1 MWQEARKAHWLRR
14 EAIFLYDQD
23 YFLFVTNSVKNREI
37 AAILYEM
44 AELLELHAENR
55 FKIIAYSKAA
65 RAIESL
71 KEDIIQVCREKRLQS
86 IPGVG
91 KAIAQKVEEYLRT
104 GRIQSHQEL
113 LAETPPGLAELLKIS
128 GLGPKT
134 IFMLHEK
141 LNIANLDEL
150 EKAAM
155 EHRIRRLPRMGE
167 TREKNIIRSIER
179 YKKRSQRILYSTAE
193 PIVNEILNYLRGMT
207 GLENITAAGSFRRGK
222 ETVGDIDILAT
233 ATKPEEV
240 VSRFVRMP
248 MVEEV
253 LAKGPTK
260 ASVIVQ
266 ETIQVD
272 LRIVEH
278 RSYGTVLQYF
288 TGSKDHNV
296 RMRQLALGLGYS
308 LNEYSLTRL
317 ADNQDLFYEKE
328 EDVYAAL
335 GLQYIPPEMRE
346 DNGEIEAARS
356 GRLPSIVELKDL
368 RGDLHVH
375 SSWSDG
381 RASIQEM
388 AEAARALGY
397 EYIALCDHSPSI
409 GIAGGLVPEKLEQKI
424 EAIAAL
430 NETLEGITVLMGT
443 EVDIKADGELDY
455 PDDLL
460 ARCDVVVA
468 SVHMG
473 QQQTERAITGRLISA
488 IENKNVDIIGH
499 PTGRIINQREPYS
512 IDIQAVLEAAA
523 RTGTALEIN
532 AYPGRLDLNDVN
544 ARAAK
549 EMGVRMSINTDAHD
563 PKMLLNM
570 KYGVNVAR
578 RAWLGKLDLLNTM
591 SLQDLM
597 DALKSRH

>member
-1 MWQEARKAHWLRR
+1 M
-14 EAIFLYDQD
+14 
-23 YFLFVTNSVKNREI
+23 TNSVRNREI

-55 FKIIAYSKAA
+55 FKIIAYSRAA

-71 KEDIIQVCREKRLQS
+71 KEDIIKVCREKRLQS

-104 GRIQSHQEL
+104 GQIQSHQEL
-113 LAETPPGLAELLKIS
+113 LAQTPSGLSELLKIS

-134 IFMLHEK
+134 IFMLHEE
-141 LNIANLDEL
+141 LNITDLNEL
-150 EKAAM
+150 EKAAR

-167 TREKNIIRSIER
+167 TREKNILKSIER
-179 YKKRSQRILYSTAE
+179 YKKRSVRILYSTAE
-193 PIVNEILNYLRGMT
+193 PIVNEILAYLRGME
-207 GLENITAAGSFRRGK
+207 GLEHITAAGSFRRGR

-233 ATKPEEV
+233 ATRPEEV
-240 VSRFVRMP
+240 VAAFVRMP
-248 MVEEV
+248 MAEEV

-296 RMRQLALGLGYS
+296 RMRQLALDRGYS

-317 ADNQDLFYEKE
+317 ADSHDLFYEKE

-346 DNGEIEAARS
+346 DNGEIEAAMQ
-356 GRLPSIVELKDL
+356 GRLPKIIELKDL

-375 SSWSDG
+375 SNWSDG
-381 RASIQEM
+381 RASVLEM
-388 AEAARALGY
+388 AESARNLGY
-397 EYIALCDHSPSI
+397 EYIALCDHSPSV
-409 GIAGGLVPEKLEQKI
+409 GIAGGLAPARLEEKI
-424 EAIAAL
+424 EAIAAA
-430 NETLEGITVLMGT
+430 NEVLEGITVLMGT

-455 PDDLL
+455 PNELL

-488 IENKNVDIIGH
+488 IENEFVHIIGH
-499 PTGRIINQREPYS
+499 PTGRVINQREPYS
-512 IDIQAVLEAAA
+512 LDLQAVLEAAA

-532 AYPGRLDLNDVN
+532 AYPGRLDLNDIN

-549 EMGVRMSINTDAHD
+549 EMGVKMSINTDAHD
-563 PKMLLNM
+563 ASQLLAM

-578 RAWLGKLDLLNTM
+578 RAWLEKKDLLNAM
-591 SLQDLM
+591 SLQELLK
-597 DALKSRH
+597 ALK

>member
-1 MWQEARKAHWLRR
+1 M
-14 EAIFLYDQD
+14 
-23 YFLFVTNSVKNREI
+23 TNSVKNREI

-71 KEDIIQVCREKRLQS
+71 KEDIIQVCRENRLQS

-113 LAETPPGLAELLKIS
+113 LAQTPSGQAELLKIS

-141 LNIANLDEL
+141 LNITNLDDL

-167 TREKNIIRSIER
+167 TREKNIQRSIER

-193 PIVNEILNYLRGMT
+193 PIVNEILNYLGGMA
-207 GLENITAAGSFRRGK
+207 GLEHITAAGSFRRGK

-233 ATKPEEV
+233 ATRPEEV
-240 VSRFVRMP
+240 VASFVRMP

-296 RMRQLALGLGYS
+296 RMRQLALGRGYS
-308 LNEYSLTRL
+308 LNEYSLTQL
-317 ADNQDLFYEKE
+317 SDSQDLFYEKE

-346 DNGEIEAARS
+346 DNGEIEAALQ

-397 EYIALCDHSPSI
+397 EYIAICDHSPSI

-424 EAIAAL
+424 EAVAAA
-430 NETLEGITVLMGT
+430 NEALEGITVLMGT

-455 PDDLL
+455 PDELL

-473 QQQTERAITGRLISA
+473 QQQAERAITGRLISA

-512 IDIQAVLEAAA
+512 LDLQAVLEAAA

-532 AYPGRLDLNDVN
+532 AYPGRLDLNDTN

-578 RAWLGKLDLLNTM
+578 RAWLEKKDLLNAM
-591 SLQDLM
+591 SLHELM
-597 DALKSRH
+597 NTLKSRQ

>member
-1 MWQEARKAHWLRR
+1 
-14 EAIFLYDQD
+14 
-23 YFLFVTNSVKNREI
+23 
-37 AAILYEM
+37 M

-55 FKIIAYSKAA
+55 FKIIAFSRAA
-65 RAIESL
+65 RAIESQ
-71 KEDIIQVCREKRLQS
+71 KEDIVQVCREKRLQS

-113 LAETPPGLAELLKIS
+113 LAQTPSGQAELLKIS

-134 IFMLHEK
+134 ISMLHEK
-141 LNIANLDEL
+141 LNITNLDDL
-150 EKAAM
+150 EKAAT

-167 TREKNIIRSIER
+167 TREKNIQRSIER

-193 PIVNEILNYLRGMT
+193 PIVNEILAYLGGIA
-207 GLENITAAGSFRRGK
+207 GLEHITAAGSFRRGK

-233 ATKPEEV
+233 ATRPEEV
-240 VSRFVRMP
+240 VARFVCMP

-296 RMRQLALGLGYS
+296 RMRQLALGRGYS
-308 LNEYSLTRL
+308 LSEYSLTRL
-317 ADNQDLFYEKE
+317 ADSQDLFYETE

-346 DNGEIEAARS
+346 DNGEIEAALQ

-388 AEAARALGY
+388 AEASRALGY
-397 EYIALCDHSPSI
+397 EYIAICDHSPSI

-424 EAIAAL
+424 EAVAAA
-430 NETLEGITVLMGT
+430 NEALEGITVLMGT
-443 EVDIKADGELDY
+443 EVDIKADGGLDY
-455 PDDLL
+455 PDELL

-473 QQQTERAITGRLISA
+473 QQQAERAITGRLISA

-499 PTGRIINQREPYS
+499 PTGRIINQREPYGL
-512 IDIQAVLEAAA
+512 DLQAVLEAAA

-532 AYPGRLDLNDVN
+532 AYPGRLDLNDIN

-549 EMGVRMSINTDAHD
+549 DMGVKMSINTDAHD

-578 RAWLGKLDLLNTM
+578 RAWLEKKDLLNAM
-591 SLQDLM
+591 SLPELM
-597 DALKSRH
+597 DTLKSRQ

>member
-1 MWQEARKAHWLRR
+1 
-14 EAIFLYDQD
+14 
-23 YFLFVTNSVKNREI
+23 VTNSVKNREI

-55 FKIIAYSKAA
+55 FKIIAFSRAA

-71 KEDIIQVCREKRLQS
+71 KEDIVQVCRENRLQS

-113 LAETPPGLAELLKIS
+113 LAQTPSGQSELLKIS

-134 IFMLHEK
+134 INMLHEK
-141 LNIANLDEL
+141 LNISNLDDL
-150 EKAAM
+150 EKAAT

-167 TREKNIIRSIER
+167 TREKNIQRSIER

-193 PIVNEILNYLRGMT
+193 PIVNEILAYLGGIA
-207 GLENITAAGSFRRGK
+207 GLEHITAAGSFRRGK

-233 ATKPEEV
+233 ATRPEEV
-240 VSRFVRMP
+240 VASFVRMP

-296 RMRQLALGLGYS
+296 RMRQLALGRGYS
-308 LNEYSLTRL
+308 LSEYSLTRL
-317 ADNQDLFYEKE
+317 ADNQDLFYERE

-346 DNGEIEAARS
+346 DNGEIEAALE

-388 AEAARALGY
+388 AEAARLLGY
-397 EYIALCDHSPSI
+397 EYIAICDHSPSI

-424 EAIAAL
+424 EAVATA
-430 NETLEGITVLMGT
+430 NEALEGITVLMGT

-455 PDDLL
+455 PDELL

-473 QQQTERAITGRLISA
+473 QQQAERAITGRLISA

-499 PTGRIINQREPYS
+499 PTGRIINQREPYGL
-512 IDIQAVLEAAA
+512 DIQAVLEAAA
-523 RTGTALEIN
+523 RNGTALEIN
-532 AYPGRLDLNDVN
+532 AYPGRLDLNDIN

-549 EMGVRMSINTDAHD
+549 EMGVRMSVNTDAHD
-563 PKMLLNM
+563 PTMLLNM

-578 RAWLGKLDLLNTM
+578 RAWLEKKDLLNAM
-591 SLQDLM
+591 SLPELM
-597 DALKSRH
+597 DTLKSRQ

>member
-1 MWQEARKAHWLRR
+1 
-14 EAIFLYDQD
+14 
-23 YFLFVTNSVKNREI
+23 VTNSVKNREI

-71 KEDIIQVCREKRLQS
+71 KEDIVQVCREKRLQS

-91 KAIAQKVEEYLRT
+91 KAIAQKIEEYLRT

-113 LAETPPGLAELLKIS
+113 LAQTPSGQAELLKIS

-141 LNIANLDEL
+141 LNISNLDEL
-150 EKAAM
+150 EKAAT
-155 EHRIRRLPRMGE
+155 EHCIRRLPRMGE
-167 TREKNIIRSIER
+167 TREKNIQRSIER

-193 PIVNEILNYLRGMT
+193 PIVNEILAYLRGIA
-207 GLENITAAGSFRRGK
+207 GLEHITAAGSFRRGR

-233 ATKPEEV
+233 ATSPEEV
-240 VSRFVRMP
+240 VASFVRMP

-296 RMRQLALGLGYS
+296 RMRQLALGRGYS

-317 ADNQDLFYEKE
+317 ADSQDLFYETE
-328 EDVYAAL
+328 EEVYAAL

-346 DNGEIEAARS
+346 DNGEIEAALQ

-381 RASIQEM
+381 RASVQEM
-388 AEAARALGY
+388 GEAALVLGY
-397 EYIALCDHSPSI
+397 EYIVICDHSPSI

-424 EAIAAL
+424 EAVAAA
-430 NETLEGITVLMGT
+430 NEALEGITVLMGT
-443 EVDIKADGELDY
+443 EVDIKADGGLDY
-455 PDDLL
+455 PDELL

-499 PTGRIINQREPYS
+499 PTGRIINQREPYGL
-512 IDIQAVLEAAA
+512 DLQAVLEAAA

-532 AYPGRLDLNDVN
+532 AYPGRLDLNDIN
-544 ARAAK
+544 ARTAK
-549 EMGVRMSINTDAHD
+549 DMGVRMSINTDAHD

-578 RAWLGKLDLLNTM
+578 RAWLEKKDLLNAM
-591 SLQDLM
+591 SLQELM
-597 DALKSRH
+597 NTLKSRQ

>member
-1 MWQEARKAHWLRR
+1 
-14 EAIFLYDQD
+14 
-23 YFLFVTNSVKNREI
+23 VTNSVKNREI
-37 AAILYEM
+37 AAVLYEM

-71 KEDIIQVCREKRLQS
+71 KEDIVQVCREKRLQS

-113 LAETPPGLAELLKIS
+113 LAQTPSGQAELLKIS

-141 LNIANLDEL
+141 LNISNLDEL
-150 EKAAM
+150 EKAAT

-167 TREKNIIRSIER
+167 TREKNIQRSIER

-193 PIVNEILNYLRGMT
+193 PIVNEILAYLGGIA
-207 GLENITAAGSFRRGK
+207 GLEHITAAGSFRRGR

-233 ATKPEEV
+233 ATSPEEV
-240 VSRFVRMP
+240 VASFVRMP

-296 RMRQLALGLGYS
+296 RMRQLALGRGYS

-317 ADNQDLFYEKE
+317 ADSQDLFYETE
-328 EDVYAAL
+328 EEVYAAL

-346 DNGEIEAARS
+346 DNGEIEAALQ

-381 RASIQEM
+381 RASVQEM
-388 AEAARALGY
+388 AEAALVLGY
-397 EYIALCDHSPSI
+397 EYIAICDHSPSI

-424 EAIAAL
+424 EAVAAA
-430 NETLEGITVLMGT
+430 NEALEGITVLMGT
-443 EVDIKADGELDY
+443 EVDIKADGGLDY
-455 PDDLL
+455 PDELL

-488 IENKNVDIIGH
+488 IENRNVDIIGH
-499 PTGRIINQREPYS
+499 PTGRIINQREPYGL
-512 IDIQAVLEAAA
+512 DLQAVLEAAA

-532 AYPGRLDLNDVN
+532 AYPGRLDLNDIN
-544 ARAAK
+544 ARASK
-549 EMGVRMSINTDAHD
+549 DMGVKMSINTDAHD

-578 RAWLGKLDLLNTM
+578 RAWLEKKDLLNAM
-591 SLQDLM
+591 SLQELM
-597 DALKSRH
+597 NTLKSRQ

>member
-1 MWQEARKAHWLRR
+1 M
-14 EAIFLYDQD
+14 
-23 YFLFVTNSVKNREI
+23 TNSVKNREI

-71 KEDIIQVCREKRLQS
+71 KEDIVQVCREKRLQS

-113 LAETPPGLAELLKIS
+113 LAQTPQGLAELLKIS

-141 LNIANLDEL
+141 LNVANLDEL

-179 YKKRSQRILYSTAE
+179 YKKRSQRILYSKAE
-193 PIVNEILNYLRGMT
+193 PIVNEILDHLRGMA

-233 ATKPEEV
+233 ATSPEEV

-266 ETIQVD
+266 ETVQVD

-296 RMRQLALGLGYS
+296 KMRQLALSRGYS

-328 EDVYAAL
+328 EEVYAAL

-346 DNGEIEAARS
+346 DSGEIEAAMQ
-356 GRLPSIVELKDL
+356 GRLPSIIELKDL

-388 AEAARALGY
+388 A
-397 EYIALCDHSPSI
+397 
-409 GIAGGLVPEKLEQKI
+409 K
-424 EAIAAL
+424 
-430 NETLEGITVLMGT
+430 
-443 EVDIKADGELDY
+443 
-455 PDDLL
+455 
-460 ARCDVVVA
+460 
-468 SVHMG
+468 
-473 QQQTERAITGRLISA
+473 
-488 IENKNVDIIGH
+488 
-499 PTGRIINQREPYS
+499 
-512 IDIQAVLEAAA
+512 
-523 RTGTALEIN
+523 
-532 AYPGRLDLNDVN
+532 
-544 ARAAK
+544 AAK
-549 EMGVRMSINTDAHD
+549 ASGLRVHRSM
-563 PKMLLNM
+563 
-570 KYGVNVAR
+570 
-578 RAWLGKLDLLNTM
+578 
-591 SLQDLM
+591 
-597 DALKSRH
+597 

>member
-1 MWQEARKAHWLRR
+1 M
-14 EAIFLYDQD
+14 
-23 YFLFVTNSVKNREI
+23 TNSVKNREI

-55 FKIIAYSKAA
+55 FKIIAFSKAA

-71 KEDIIQVCREKRLQS
+71 REDIVQVCREKRLQS

-113 LAETPPGLAELLKIS
+113 LAQTPSGQAELLKIS

-141 LNIANLDEL
+141 LNISNLDDL
-150 EKAAM
+150 EKAAT

-167 TREKNIIRSIER
+167 TREKNIQRSIER

-193 PIVNEILNYLRGMT
+193 PIVNEILAYLGGIA
-207 GLENITAAGSFRRGK
+207 GLEHITAAGSYRRGK

-233 ATKPEEV
+233 ATRPEEV
-240 VSRFVRMP
+240 VARFVCMP

-296 RMRQLALGLGYS
+296 RMRQLALGRGYS
-308 LNEYSLTRL
+308 LSEYSLTRL
-317 ADNQDLFYEKE
+317 ADSQDLFYEQE
-328 EDVYAAL
+328 EGVYVAL

-346 DNGEIEAARS
+346 DNGEIEAALQ
-356 GRLPSIVELKDL
+356 GRLPSIVDLKDL

-388 AEAARALGY
+388 AEAALVLGY
-397 EYIALCDHSPSI
+397 EYIAICDHSPSI

-424 EAIAAL
+424 EAVAAA
-430 NETLEGITVLMGT
+430 NEALEGITVLMGT
-443 EVDIKADGELDY
+443 EVDIKADGGLDY
-455 PDDLL
+455 PDELL

-473 QQQTERAITGRLISA
+473 QQQAERAITGRLISA

-499 PTGRIINQREPYS
+499 PTGRIINQREPYGL
-512 IDIQAVLEAAA
+512 DLQAVLEAAA
-523 RTGTALEIN
+523 RNGTALEIN
-532 AYPGRLDLNDVN
+532 AYPGRLDLNDIN

-549 EMGVRMSINTDAHD
+549 DMGVRMSINTDAHD
-563 PKMLLNM
+563 QTMLSNM

-578 RAWLGKLDLLNTM
+578 RAWLEKKDLLNAM
-591 SLQDLM
+591 SLPKLM
-597 DALKSRH
+597 DTLKSRQ